1 MKVHNTHRSLTVL
14 PVCILYVYLSS
25 MPRAFGSLLKH
36 MSLTVSPASKLE
48 NSLKI
53 SETSGFLSSRPTT

>member
-1 MKVHNTHRSLTVL
+1 
-14 PVCILYVYLSS
+14 

>member
-1 MKVHNTHRSLTVL
+1 
-14 PVCILYVYLSS
+14 

-48 NSLKI
+48 NSLKM
-53 SETSGFLSSRPTT
+53 SDMSGFLSSRATI